1 MANAKQFAADKNMPD
16 YKILISKCLE
26 GGPIRN
32 GSFLMQLLYDF
43 DTA

>member
-1 MANAKQFAADKNMPD
+1 MPD
-16 YKILISKCLE
+16 CNVMINKRLE
-26 GGPIRN
+26 GERIRN